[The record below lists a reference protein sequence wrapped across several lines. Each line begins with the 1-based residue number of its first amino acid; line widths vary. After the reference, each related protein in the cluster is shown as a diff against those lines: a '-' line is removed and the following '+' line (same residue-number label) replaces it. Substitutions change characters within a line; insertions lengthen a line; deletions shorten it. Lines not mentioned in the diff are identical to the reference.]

1 MTERARPLPP
11 PPATGRTFGLPS
23 HEERNLAV
31 PVSAVDGVA
40 YIPADTARKQVEE
53 AEDILKVQH
62 DKFAKDLKKLKSEA
76 EKAVAITK
84 EHYIKQIDYT
94 RETARNAIAEMETQK
109 QELAAEVSAVSQEML
124 SQESHYEAKLD
135 EVRS

>member
-1 MTERARPLPP
+1 M
-11 PPATGRTFGLPS
+11 
-23 HEERNLAV
+23 
-31 PVSAVDGVA
+31 
-40 YIPADTARKQVEE
+40 
-53 AEDILKVQH
+53 
-62 DKFAKDLKKLKSEA
+62 
-76 EKAVAITK
+76 AITK